1 MRYRALMVFAIFLAP
16 ATSLAQSGAC
26 NDPQTQYDMNVCSAQ
41 MYAKADSA
49 LNAIWPK
56 VRATMREIDTFN
68 DNEFEASAE
77 DNLLKA
83 QRAWIDYRDGHC
95 ITVGAQYA
103 GGSIQPLI
111 INSCMTDLTEK
122 RTAELLALL
131 EEG

>member
-1 MRYRALMVFAIFLAP
+1 MRWLLLIILAVLP
-16 ATSLAQSGAC
+16 AQALAQNGAC
-26 NDPQTQYDMNVCSAQ
+26 DDPQTQAAMNSCAAQ
-41 MYAKADSA
+41 QYEDADKA
-49 LNAIWPK
+49 LNLAWPK

-111 INSCMTDLTEK
+111 INSCLTDLTEK